1 MPKST
6 RRSRKSSSWK
16 VHTKPAKSRRNSK
29 RRVSKKSSSK
39 KRRRKSKSKSK
50 RVKKGGNIGWNL
62 SLNNVVGG
70 LPVRNRYNSCGN
82 NKGSNLLKGG
92 SSCSKKH

>member
-6 RRSRKSSSWK
+6 KRSRKSSSRK
-16 VHTKPAKSRRNSK
+16 VHTKPVKSRRSSK

-39 KRRRKSKSKSK
+39 KRRSKRRSK

-62 SLNNVVGG
+62 SLNNFVGG
-70 LPVRNRYNSCGN
+70 LPVRERYNSCGN